1 MKETF
6 LQIAVK
12 KARLRAADVKTRR
25 DLAGLERAA
34 ADARS
39 HRSPFRLEA
48 AFAGNK
54 PIRIIAEL
62 KRASPSRGNINTG
75 VDICDLAREY
85 EKGGAAAVSVLTEPE
100 YFQGSIDDLRAV
112 RAVIELPLLRK
123 DFIVDEIQIL
133 EAAAAGADAV
143 LLIVAALS
151 VEKLDQLIRFA
162 SELEMD
168 SLVEVHDQAE
178 MKIAELLGA
187 SIIGV
192 NNRDLSTLKVS
203 LDVCRDL
210 IGSKPPRTLLVAESG
225 ITTKHDI
232 DELGQMGFDG
242 FLIGEALMRDSDPR
256 STLQDW
262 LQQDLTGSA
271 KAL

>member
-12 KARLRAADVKTRR
+12 KARHRAADLKTTC

-39 HRSPFRLEA
+39 HTSPFRLEA
-48 AFAGNK
+48 ALASDK
-54 PIRIIAEL
+54 SVRIIAEL

-75 VDICDLAREY
+75 VDICELAGEY
-85 EKGGAAAVSVLTEPE
+85 EMGGAVAVSVLTEPE

-112 RAVIELPLLRK
+112 RSVVKLPLLRK

-162 SELEMD
+162 NELDMD
-168 SLVEVHDQAE
+168 SLVEVHNRAE
-178 MKIAELLGA
+178 MEIGEQLGA
-187 SIIGV
+187 RIIGV

-203 LDVCRDL
+203 LDVSRDL
-210 IGSKPPRTLLVAESG
+210 IGSEPPRTLMVAESG

-232 DELGQMGFDG
+232 EELGQMGFDG

-256 STLQDW
+256 STLQAW

-271 KAL
+271 RAL